1 MFNSKGR
8 MMRMLL
14 PLTSC
19 ITMQAA
25 KKVLFFC
32 SIFTATVDARRGHR
46 SSIHIIRQGS
56 YPYAGTATAT
66 TRYSEQALGVDGL
79 PDPFVLSTN
88 DQPHRSLQDLMEI
101 PLGGDDACPC
111 IDLAEA
117 PLMNA
122 TTDFSTYAQ
131 GELAN
136 QNATSYG
143 YGCLQHDLIT
153 VSCMEAE
160 AAGNRPLWCLRQ
172 WCWIDRTK
180 CSLFNRD
187 SVWVPGKAYSYAA
200 CRKAD
205 EFLTSELIS
214 SLSGQTLKVGLNSN
228 SGGWS
233 G

>member
-1 MFNSKGR
+1 MKSIVATLFITCSLQQKNARSNTWVV
-8 MMRMLL
+8 
-14 PLTSC
+14 PLHV
-19 ITMQAA
+19 M
-25 KKVLFFC
+25 K
-32 SIFTATVDARRGHR
+32 RR
-46 SSIHIIRQGS
+46 SSPFALSR
-56 YPYAGTATAT
+56 TE
-66 TRYSEQALGVDGL
+66 YSGAQDRALGVDGL
-79 PDPFVLSTN
+79 PDPFVHSTN

-172 WCWIDRTK
+172 WCWIDRTN
-180 CSLFNRD
+180 CSLVKRD
-187 SVWVPGKAYSYAA
+187 SGWVPGKTYSYAA

-214 SLSGQTLKVGLNSN
+214 SLNGTTLKVGFNSN
-228 SGGWS
+228 SGGWR